1 MSPYRLVYGK
11 PCHLPVEL
19 EHKAYW
25 AIKVFNS
32 NLDDACNLRKLQ
44 LSELEELRNDA
55 YENSKIQ
62 KARTKAFHDKR
73 ILRKTFD
80 VGQKVLLYNS
90 RLNIFHG
97 KLRSRWSGPFIVKSV
112 YTYGAID
119 IENPKMVL
127 VRLAGESSY
136 SFASYMAGM
145 GKSSYS
151 KRRRVKEC
159 KFVTNVPDGL
169 ALRCRSLGMVFI
181 NREDKINFIKD
192 GLSKESF
199 DDILL
204 TLETHPCGVV
214 HRELLNLRHLSKD
227 EQHRHSLGNLT
238 LNDSVCQ
245 FIRKLDGKHILD
257 S

>member
-32 NLDDACNLRKLQ
+32 NLDDACNLRK
-44 LSELEELRNDA
+44 
-55 YENSKIQ
+55 
-62 KARTKAFHDKR
+62 
-73 ILRKTFD
+73 
-80 VGQKVLLYNS
+80 
-90 RLNIFHG
+90 
-97 KLRSRWSGPFIVKSV
+97 SRWSGPFIVKHV
-112 YTYGAID
+112 YAYGAID
-119 IENPKMVL
+119 IENPK
-127 VRLAGESSY
+127 
-136 SFASYMAGM
+136 
-145 GKSSYS
+145 
-151 KRRRVKEC
+151 
-159 KFVTNVPDGL
+159 N
-169 ALRCRSLGMVFI
+169 GMVSI

-192 GLSKESF
+192 GLSKESL

-214 HRELLNLRHLSKD
+214 HRELLNLWHLFKD

-238 LNDSVCQ
+238 LNDPVCQ